1 MSEVTGIFQSD
12 VLIRAAL
19 VYGLEDLRSNPWKLQ
34 DVFAGLPQDARTAAI
49 YGEKERARATEWFTK
64 HDIPVVMD
72 YQLDPLQ
79 HQFCVTIG
87 LVDSNEAEAT
97 LGDTHYVTVE
107 DAPDAWVALTAPFA
121 APHYNAATGLLR
133 LPATLADTLQPTT
146 AMAVVDRAGRAYPIL
161 DVPDDVTVMLAPGS
175 PVDPTRCYLRAQ
187 ATRQVQT
194 LESVQARESYRIGC
208 HVVGE
213 PAVLTWL
220 HSIVYYV
227 LLHHKEEL
235 LEARGFERSVVT
247 TAPFAKN
254 DASGRENWWSR
265 YINVVG
271 YARQTWAKRRQT
283 RPLGVGGQLGVGRLD
298 DAVEAYGPQ
307 DNYDAETTPWL
318 GEDDA

>member
-19 VYGLEDLRSNPWKLQ
+19 VYGLDDLRRQPWKLEQ
-34 DVFAGLPQDARTAAI
+34 VFAGLAADATTADA
-49 YGEKERARATEWFTK
+49 YGAKEQARATEWFLK
-64 HDIPVVMD
+64 HDVPVVMD

-79 HQFCVTIG
+79 HQFVVTIG

-97 LGDTHYVTVE
+97 LGDAHYVTVE
-107 DAPDAWVALTAPFA
+107 DAPDAWVALTKPFA
-121 APHYNAATGLLR
+121 APRYNAATGLLR
-133 LPATLADTLQPTT
+133 LPDAVTDVLQPST

-161 DVPDDVTVMLAPGS
+161 DVPDDATVLITPGAPL
-175 PVDPTRCYLRAQ
+175 DPTRCYLRAQ

-194 LESVQARESYRIGC
+194 VESVLARESYRIGC

-220 HSIVYYV
+220 HSIVYYA

-235 LEARGFERSVVT
+235 LEARGFERSTVT
-247 TAPFAKN
+247 NAPFAKN
-254 DASGRENWWSR
+254 EAAGRENWWSR
-265 YINVVG
+265 YVNISG
-271 YARQTWAKRRQT
+271 FARQSWGKRRQD
-283 RPLGVGGQLGVGRLD
+283 RALSLGGQLGVGRLD
-298 DAVEAYGPQ
+298 EAEEAYGPQ
-307 DNYDAETTPWL
+307 DNYADADSPWL